1 MIRSMTGY
9 GAAEVSTEAG
19 RLSAEIRSVNHRFCE
34 ISLRLP
40 RSIAGLEASV
50 RQHLTDRLSRGKINL
65 TVAWEGYEEEAGKL
79 RVNHDVARQVV
90 AALGELRDKY
100 ELGGALDARSIAS
113 MPDVLTWDRPAVDE
127 TRLWPQLR
135 QVLDGAVENMAEM
148 KQREGD
154 ALLREFETR
163 LVAIERLLARAEERA
178 PLRPKEAQERMLSRL
193 KPLLGEIPVDPVR
206 VAQEVAFLAER
217 LDCTEECV
225 RMRAH
230 LDQFRRLFTDKEAA
244 GRKLNFLLQEMN
256 REVNTLGSKGNDAVI
271 AEVVIELKDEVEKL
285 REQVQNVE

>member
-9 GAAEVSTEAG
+9 GAAEVATEAG

-40 RSIAGLEASV
+40 RTIAGLENHV
-50 RQHLTDRLSRGKINL
+50 RQHLTERLSRGKINL
-65 TVAWEGYEEEAGKL
+65 TVAWEGYEEEGGKL

-90 AALGELRDKY
+90 AALAELKEKY
-100 ELGGALDARSIAS
+100 ELGGTLDARSVAS
-113 MPDVLTWDRPAVDE
+113 MPDVLTWDRPPVDE

-135 QVLDGAVENMAEM
+135 QVLDAVVENMGEM

-163 LVAIERLLARAEERA
+163 LVAIERLLERAEERA
-178 PLRPKEAQERMLSRL
+178 PMRPKEAQERMLTRL
-193 KPLLGEIPVDPVR
+193 KPLLGDIPVDPAR
-206 VAQEVAFLAER
+206 IAQEVAFLAER
-217 LDCTEECV
+217 LDCTEEIV

-230 LDQFRRLFTDKEAA
+230 LDQFRRLFTDKEPA

>member
-19 RLSAEIRSVNHRFCE
+19 RLSAEIRSVNHRYCE

-40 RSIAGLEASV
+40 RSISGLETSV
-50 RQHLTDRLSRGKINL
+50 RQHLTERLSRGKINL
-65 TVAWEGYEEEAGKL
+65 TVSWEGYEEEGGKL

>member
-9 GAAEVSTEAG
+9 GAAEVATDAG
-19 RLSAEIRSVNHRFCE
+19 RLSAEIRSVNHRYCE

-40 RSIAGLEASV
+40 RSISGLEGPV
-50 RQHLTDRLSRGKINL
+50 RQHVTERLSRGKINL
-65 TVAWEGYEEEAGKL
+65 TVSWEGYAEEGGRL

-90 AALGELRDKY
+90 AALAELKEKY
-100 ELGGALDARSIAS
+100 DLGGAVDARSVAS
-113 MPDVLTWDRPAVDE
+113 MPDVLTWDRPPVDE
-127 TRLWPQLR
+127 IRLWEQLKK
-135 QVLDGAVENMAEM
+135 VLDGTLDNMAHM
-148 KQREGD
+148 KVREGE
-154 ALLREFETR
+154 ALRREFELR
-163 LVAIERLLARAEERA
+163 LGAVERLLARAEERA
-178 PLRPKEAQERMLSRL
+178 PLRPREAQERMLARL
-193 KPLLGEIPVDPVR
+193 KPLLGDVPVDPVR

-230 LDQFRRLFTDKEAA
+230 LDQFRRLFDDPEPA

-256 REVNTLGSKGNDAVI
+256 REVNTLGSKGNDTVI
-271 AEVVIELKDEVEKL
+271 AEVVIELKDEIEKL

>member
-9 GAAEVSTEAG
+9 GAAEVATEAG
-19 RLSAEIRSVNHRFCE
+19 RLSAEIRSVNHRYCE

-40 RSIAGLEASV
+40 RSITGLEGSV
-50 RQHLTDRLSRGKINL
+50 RQLLTERLSRGKINL
-65 TVAWEGYEEEAGKL
+65 TVAWEGYEEEGGKL

-90 AALGELRDKY
+90 AALTELRATY
-100 ELGGALDARSIAS
+100 ELGGTIDTRAVAS
-113 MPDVLTWDRPAVDE
+113 MPDVLSWDRAPVDE
-127 TRLWPQLR
+127 TRLWTQLR
-135 QVLDGAVENMAEM
+135 QVLEGAIDNMAQM

-163 LVAIERLLARAEERA
+163 LAAVEKLLVRAEERA
-178 PLRPKEAQERMLSRL
+178 PLRPKEAQERMLARL
-193 KPLLGEIPVDPVR
+193 KPLLGDIPVDPVR

-230 LDQFRRLFTDKEAA
+230 LDQFRRLFVDAEPA

-271 AEVVIELKDEVEKL
+271 AEVVIELKDEIEKL

>member
-9 GAAEVSTEAG
+9 GAAEVATDAG
-19 RLSAEIRSVNHRFCE
+19 RLSAEIRSVNHRYCE

-40 RSIAGLEASV
+40 RSISGLEGPV
-50 RQHLTDRLSRGKINL
+50 RQHVTERLSRGKINL
-65 TVAWEGYEEEAGKL
+65 TVSWEGYEEEGGRL

-90 AALGELRDKY
+90 AALAELKEKY
-100 ELGGALDARSIAS
+100 DLGGAVDARSVAS
-113 MPDVLTWDRPAVDE
+113 MPDVLTWDRPPVDE
-127 TRLWPQLR
+127 IRLWEQLKK
-135 QVLDGAVENMAEM
+135 VLDGTLDNMAHM
-148 KQREGD
+148 KVREGE
-154 ALLREFETR
+154 ALRREFELR
-163 LVAIERLLARAEERA
+163 LGAVERLLARAEERA
-178 PLRPKEAQERMLSRL
+178 PLRPREAQERMLARL
-193 KPLLGEIPVDPVR
+193 KPLLGDVPVDPVR

-230 LDQFRRLFTDKEAA
+230 LDQFRRLFDDPEPA

-256 REVNTLGSKGNDAVI
+256 REVNTLGSKGNDTVI
-271 AEVVIELKDEVEKL
+271 AEVVIELKDEIEKL

>member
-9 GAAEVSTEAG
+9 GAAEVATEAG
-19 RLSAEIRSVNHRFCE
+19 RLSAEIRSVNHRYCE

-40 RSIAGLEASV
+40 RSITGLEGPV
-50 RQHLTDRLSRGKINL
+50 RQFLTERLSRGKINL
-65 TVAWEGYEEEAGKL
+65 TVSWEGYEEEGGRL
-79 RVNHDVARQVV
+79 SVNHAVARQVV
-90 AALGELRDKY
+90 AALNELRTQYQLAGEIDPR
-100 ELGGALDARSIAS
+100 AVAS
-113 MPDVLTWDRPAVDE
+113 MPDVLTWDRTPVDE
-127 TRLWPQLR
+127 AKQWEQLQR
-135 QVLDGAVENMAEM
+135 VLDAAVTNMASM
-148 KQREGD
+148 KDREGES
-154 ALLREFETR
+154 LRREFETR

-178 PLRPKEAQERMLSRL
+178 PLRPKEAQERMLARL
-193 KPLLGEIPVDPVR
+193 KPLLGDIPVDPVR
-206 VAQEVAFLAER
+206 VAQEIAFLAER

-230 LDQFRRLFTDKEAA
+230 LDQFRRLFTDAEPA

-271 AEVVIELKDEVEKL
+271 AGVVIELKDEVEKL

>member
-9 GAAEVSTEAG
+9 GAAEVATEAG
-19 RLSAEIRSVNHRFCE
+19 RLSAEIRSVNHRYCE

-40 RSIAGLEASV
+40 RSITSLEGAV
-50 RQHLTDRLSRGKINL
+50 RQLLTERLSRGKINL
-65 TVAWEGYEEEAGKL
+65 TVSWEGYEEEGGKL

-90 AALGELRDKY
+90 AALTELKSTY
-100 ELGGALDARSIAS
+100 ELGGTIDTRAVAS
-113 MPDVLTWDRPAVDE
+113 MPDVLSWDRAPVDE
-127 TRLWPQLR
+127 ARLWTQLR
-135 QVLDGAVENMAEM
+135 QVLEAAIENMAHM

-163 LVAIERLLARAEERA
+163 LAAVEQRLVRAEERA
-178 PLRPKEAQERMLSRL
+178 PLRPKEAQERMLARL
-193 KPLLGEIPVDPVR
+193 KPLLGDIPVDPVR

-230 LDQFRRLFTDKEAA
+230 LDQFRRLFVDAEPA

-271 AEVVIELKDEVEKL
+271 AEVVIELKDEIEKL
-285 REQVQNVE
+285 REQVQKVE